1 MGKSTII
8 VSVELN
14 DPKSPG
20 SQCHLL
26 GHVLHEC
33 QFLSCSCGS
42 SDKFF
47 LLLSQLHTRQK
58 LFTCGVHA
66 HVLPQ
71 NYMELDTPLSLSQ
84 EVTSDSTKK
93 NDGIGAIAV
102 NTSWF
107 IWRTGRWLELFTNSQ
122 KLFLHVTTY
131 DMAVCLDTRSPN
143 HCYPLLSQSSFFF
156 LVYGMDEAHKK
167 RTGLTLCVKGQ
178 GYTIPNIHQWL
189 TSEFWI
195 LWPSMHGQIN
205 CVNWANLLIL
215 CHNSFS

>member
-102 NTSWF
+102 NTS
-107 IWRTGRWLELFTNSQ
+107 
-122 KLFLHVTTY
+122 
-131 DMAVCLDTRSPN
+131 
-143 HCYPLLSQSSFFF
+143 
-156 LVYGMDEAHKK
+156 
-167 RTGLTLCVKGQ
+167 
-178 GYTIPNIHQWL
+178 
-189 TSEFWI
+189 
-195 LWPSMHGQIN
+195 
-205 CVNWANLLIL
+205 
-215 CHNSFS
+215 